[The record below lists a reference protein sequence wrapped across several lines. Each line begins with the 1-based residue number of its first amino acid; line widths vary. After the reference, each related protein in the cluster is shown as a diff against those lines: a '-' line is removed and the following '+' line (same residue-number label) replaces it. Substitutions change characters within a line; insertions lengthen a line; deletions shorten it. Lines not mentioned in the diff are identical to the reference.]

1 LEQEIFDSDDLR
13 SMNLIF
19 DEKTKKFRAEQFHLT
34 LFRLKDCDIN
44 FRELFEKYDQYQF
57 GKVPLR

>member
-1 LEQEIFDSDDLR
+1 
-13 SMNLIF
+13 MNLIF
-19 DEKTKKFRAEQFHLT
+19 DEKTKKFRPEQFHLT

-44 FRELFEKYDQYQF
+44 FRELFEKYAQYQF